1 MINKHLALGF
11 AALFAM
17 SAGVGC
23 VQEPVQHAN
32 ALGALETDSGDG
44 ALKNVKP
51 NANTHFAA
59 GQLAE
64 SQGDL
69 GNAMDQYK
77 ATLKID
83 PNHANALF
91 RMGVIYTG
99 LKQYTTAIETWKRYL
114 KATNNSATGYSNLA
128 YCEEL
133 AGRPEWAET
142 DYQRGIV
149 KDPTNES
156 CRINYGYMLAR
167 HQRTGEAYIQFAAV
181 LPAAQAHYNLGT
193 VYEAENRKEE
203 AKAEYKK
210 ATEIDPDLTDAAEKL
225 AMLSKD

>member
-1 MINKHLALGF
+1 MIKHFALGF
-11 AALFAM
+11 ASLLLV
-17 SAGVGC
+17 AGSGC
-23 VQEPVQHAN
+23 VQQPPQHAN
-32 ALGALETDSGDG
+32 TMGAIEGGDSTDG
-44 ALKNVKP
+44 AIKNVKP

-64 SQGDL
+64 AQGDL
-69 GNAMDQYK
+69 GDAMDQYK
-77 ATLKID
+77 FAIRID
-83 PNHANALF
+83 PNNTNAMF
-91 RMGVIYTG
+91 RLGVIYTG
-99 LKQYTTAIETWKRYL
+99 LRQYTTAIAMWKQYV

-128 YCEEL
+128 FCEEL

-142 DYQRGIV
+142 DYQRGIT

-167 HQRTGEAYIQFAAV
+167 HHRMNEAYLQFAAV

-193 VYEAENRKEE
+193 VYEAETRKEE

-210 ATEIDPDLTDAAEKL
+210 AAELDPDMTDAAQKL
-225 AMLSKD
+225 AMLSKSE

>member
-1 MINKHLALGF
+1 MIRKLALGL
-11 AALFAM
+11 AALVLA
-17 SAGVGC
+17 AGAGC
-23 VQEPVQHAN
+23 VQQPPQHTNTLSAIQ
-32 ALGALETDSGDG
+32 GDG
-44 ALKNVKP
+44 PDAGVKNVKP

-69 GNAMDQYK
+69 GDAMDQYK
-77 ATLKID
+77 FALKLD
-83 PNHANALF
+83 PNNTNSMF
-91 RMGVIYTG
+91 RLGVIYTG
-99 LKQYTTAIETWKRYL
+99 LKQYPTAIEMWKRYV
-114 KATNNSATGYSNLA
+114 KATNNSASAYSDLA
-128 YCEEL
+128 FCEEL

-142 DYQRGIV
+142 DYQRGIT

-167 HQRTGEAYIQFAAV
+167 HHRMGEAYIQFAAV

-210 ATEIDPDLTDAAEKL
+210 AVQIDPDMSDASQKL